1 MARTSINVEEMMKD
15 PSYQNE
21 YDSYIKFIRNF
32 VKLFINRCNIGAKTQ
47 YDLKKQNLIKM
58 MQEKYTAEYNK
69 RVVDNKEN
77 RLFLEELLNHLEDN
91 MDSIFDEE
99 LSSVVFNKNSSG
111 ISLNAMNNFRGL
123 NELDADFAIL
133 RKKTCS
139 HLPYYD
145 FARLDSFYNSLR
157 NLSAYKFRKVCDM
170 FLSKTV
176 NRFLIL
182 APYTSNYLVNNQ
194 VKADKYIAEFNSYLA
209 FINNE
214 AKTFVLSNG
223 KDARKQ
229 YRSQKQELLA
239 DIINRYTSDF
249 IKRWVKKVDEM
260 FLWELVN
267 GISLL
272 FEEFAKHHYDG
283 IMSEMSLSQA
293 AYYDKALQ
301 RSEYTKNSMQIN
313 RTKRNVRR
321 SL

>member
-1 MARTSINVEEMMKD
+1 MASKKINIEEMIKD
-15 PSYQNE
+15 PSYQKE

-32 VKLFINRCNIGAKTQ
+32 VKLFINRCNIGSKTQ

-77 RLFLEELLNHLEDN
+77 RLFLEELLNHLADN

-99 LSSVVFNKNSSG
+99 LSSTVFNKNSSG

-123 NELDADFAIL
+123 NELDSDFAIL
-133 RKKTCS
+133 RKKTCT

-145 FARLDSFYNSLR
+145 FARLESFYNSLR
-157 NLSAYKFRKVCDM
+157 NLSPIKFSKVCDM

-194 VKADKYIAEFNSYLA
+194 RKADKYIAEFNRYLA
-209 FINNE
+209 FINSDAE
-214 AKTFVLSNG
+214 TFVSENG
-223 KDARKQ
+223 KSARKQ
-229 YRSQKQELLA
+229 YHSHKQELLA
-239 DIINRYTSDF
+239 DIIDRYTADF
-249 IKRWVKKVDEM
+249 IKRWGKKVDEM

-267 GISLL
+267 GMSLL
-272 FEEFAKHHYDG
+272 FEEFAKRHYDS
-283 IMSEMSLSQA
+283 IMSEMSIDQA
-293 AYYDKALQ
+293 AYHDKALQ
-301 RSEYTKNSMQIN
+301 RSEYKRNSLQIN

-321 SL
+321 TL